1 MQQVEP
7 KSAVN
12 TPSKLLNKDGEM
24 FDDNKNG
31 QLKTSTIKKKHSR
44 ESTPKRPP
52 TSRAKFLLSSM
63 KKSGKKLN
71 RTLTPPRNMAVG
83 CTLSSNKSSR
93 RRTCIDYLTMSPQL
107 LDATKFQ
114 LRSSEIDPT
123 AFQVDLPPFDEIFSN
138 AKICNVMDNYT
149 EVGGREFD
157 FSSLMLWKAPKN
169 KLIVFPPDD
178 DSRDES
184 SPLPTNNNNASSLES
199 PIHAA
204 LKDAVPDIL
213 VEGFFREYFEDKTS
227 ESGLGR
233 IESVVFSSDRRRQF
247 IVCYRG
253 SSDVQNR
260 PVYGNTTKLVDN
272 CNLQQSLKILN
283 DCVYGLLYR
292 LSVLKPF
299 CDVVMTGH
307 SFGGILS
314 TYSGEFFA
322 REHPAMRISCHVFGC
337 PRVSDLEFR
346 RSAHSLPN
354 FKVRT

>member
-1 MQQVEP
+1 MQDVQSECTT
-7 KSAVN
+7 
-12 TPSKLLNKDGEM
+12 TPSKPPKDG
-24 FDDNKNG
+24 FKSDDVVQMSK
-31 QLKTSTIKKKHSR
+31 STIKRKHSQ

-52 TSRAKFLLSSM
+52 ASRANFLLSSM
-63 KKSGKKLN
+63 KKSGRKMN
-71 RTLTPPRNMAVG
+71 RTLTPPRNIAVG
-83 CTLSSNKSSR
+83 CSESSNKSSR
-93 RRTCIDYLTMSPQL
+93 RRTCANHLTMSPQL
-107 LDATKFQ
+107 LDATTYQ
-114 LRSSEIDPT
+114 IRSSEIDPT
-123 AFQVDLPPFDEIFSN
+123 AFQVDLPSFDEIFSH

-157 FSSLMLWKAPKN
+157 FSSLMLWKARD
-169 KLIVFPPDD
+169 KLVFRAPE

-184 SPLPTNNNNASSLES
+184 FTNSATTTSLEN
-199 PIHAA
+199 PIHSA

-213 VEGFFREYFEDKTS
+213 VEGFFREYFEDKAS

-233 IESVVFSSDRRRQF
+233 IEAVVFSSEHRRQF

-260 PVYGNTTKLVDN
+260 PVYGNSTKLVDN

-283 DCVYGLLYR
+283 DCVYSLLYR
-292 LSVLKPF
+292 LSILKPF

-314 TYSGEFFA
+314 TFSGEFFA
-322 REHPAMRISCHVFGC
+322 REHPVMRISCHVFGC
-337 PRVSDLEFR
+337 PRVHDLEFR

-354 FKVRT
+354 FKVCF